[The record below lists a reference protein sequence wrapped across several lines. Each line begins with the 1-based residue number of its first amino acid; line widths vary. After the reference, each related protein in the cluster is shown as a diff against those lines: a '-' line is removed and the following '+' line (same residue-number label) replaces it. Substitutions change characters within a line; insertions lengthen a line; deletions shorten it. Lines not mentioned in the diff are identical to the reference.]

1 MSDEL
6 TAFCSAN
13 FNYVRSLESVW
24 VDSQSDVED
33 VNKQTVDAVLG
44 EFWRQTTEPTDH
56 AIGQVALGSAG
67 IGKTHLV
74 SQMRKRVWQQGG
86 WFVLLDIIGLQ
97 DFWTSTALSFAGAL
111 QQKMPSGDIQGVAV
125 LRSFAHSYK
134 VEKQVMA
141 ALENPSVDQVPIVN
155 ILIDR
160 LWREYRGAFQQHQD
174 VFRALY
180 LFCSAD
186 FEASNLA
193 YAWLQGLSVDETK
206 SSLLGFASPRCAP
219 VDLVRGLSWVM
230 SLTGP
235 TLVAVDQI
243 DGLINPSSFV
253 VSPSG
258 SDGESSQPPL
268 VEILT
273 AGLMELH
280 DKRRRGM
287 TVVTCLEGTWE
298 ILKERSL
305 HSAMQRFAAP
315 RELANVQEP
324 SVVGRLIATRLNPT
338 YAKLEFQPPFPT
350 WPFTP
355 KAINSAIGLLPRQI
369 LMRCENHRRM
379 CAEVGQVSL
388 CDSLAE
394 NVKPTAVPVQPTIQK
409 SELGVEFQ
417 KQQSS
422 AFATIS
428 DLLDEVNDEKFGQ
441 LLCETL
447 DHYIEQFVTDEYLDL
462 ENLGDTAQRK
472 PPLHGRLTFTFHD
485 QHDRQA
491 HYCFRAI
498 EHSNAVAFQSRLK
511 AALTAAGISQHIPD
525 RHLFLVRRAPV
536 PSGPKTKQLFTDFQ
550 KAGGVLISPID
561 SDLCGFLALKVMNE
575 KATLSSKRD
584 AFESW
589 LRAEKPL
596 LETDFFKRAGLSPPM
611 PRLQGDRTATGTKN
625 LDALPLTPND
635 TTTPQLNFPAAVL
648 NQEKTGTQPAPTV
661 PLPPTGSS
669 HPQPSMSPPHTIEA
683 IPVGRYIAVGDK
695 PAIVPFKLLP
705 RHIAI
710 IAGSGSGKT
719 VLLRRIVEEAA
730 LAGIPAIVI
739 DPNNDLSRLGD
750 PWPARPDT
758 FTAEDAAKAE
768 RYFKQVDV
776 VVWTPGVHAGNPI
789 FLPVMPDFTSLGDD
803 RDERQQAVDMAAET
817 LGPLANAKNALQ
829 RGVLVEALRH
839 FASKGGNDLDSFTDL
854 LSDLPEGLSP
864 IKNAAKL
871 AAGMADQLHAAVATN
886 PLLKAE
892 GPVLDPRLLFFHPN
906 SKQTR
911 ISVINLSGL
920 TSDQAREDFV
930 NRLQMSLFGWIKKNP
945 STTGLL
951 YVIDEAQNFLPAG
964 KQTLSLG
971 SGVKL
976 VAQARKYGLGMIVA
990 TQAPR
995 GIYNQVVSNCTT
1007 QFFGKQN
1014 APATIG
1020 AAQEIIEASGG
1031 RADDI
1036 GKLKTG
1042 EFYFATEGS
1051 QKPAKIRTPI
1061 CLSYHPANPPSPD
1074 EVIERAKRSRLRS

>member
-1 MSDEL
+1 MSDGL
-6 TAFCSAN
+6 IAFCATN

-24 VDSQSDVED
+24 ADSQYDVED
-33 VNKQTVDAVLG
+33 VNKQTLDEVLG
-44 EFWRQTTEPTDH
+44 EFWRQTTEPTDY
-56 AIGQVALGSAG
+56 AIGQVALGGAG

-74 SQMRKRVWQQGG
+74 SQMRKNVWKHGG

-97 DFWTSTALSFAGAL
+97 DFWASTALSFAGAL
-111 QQKMPSGDIQGVAV
+111 QQKMSSGDIQGVAI
-125 LRSFAHSYK
+125 LRSFARSYN

-141 ALENPSVDQVPIVN
+141 ALENPSVDQVPIAN

-186 FEASNLA
+186 FDASNLA
-193 YAWLQGLSVDETK
+193 YAWLQGLSVDEGK
-206 SSLLGFASPRCAP
+206 SSALGFSSPKCAP

-258 SDGESSQPPL
+258 SDGEGSQPPL

-298 ILKERSL
+298 ILKKRSL

-315 RELANVQEP
+315 RKLANVQE
-324 SVVGRLIATRLNPT
+324 SNIVARLIATRLNPT

-355 KAINSAIGLLPRQI
+355 KAIDSAVGLLPRQI

-379 CAEVGQVSL
+379 CAETGQVSL
-388 CDSLAE
+388 CESLAE
-394 NVKPTAVPVQPTIQK
+394 IANPAAIPAQSAIQK
-409 SELGVEFQ
+409 SQLGAEFE
-417 KQQSS
+417 KQNSDLS
-422 AFATIS
+422 ATIS
-428 DLLDEVNDEKFGQ
+428 DLLDEANDGKLGE
-441 LLCETL
+441 LLCDTL
-447 DHYIEQFVTDEYLDL
+447 DRYIEQFATDESLDL
-462 ENLGDTAQRK
+462 ENLGDAAQRK

-485 QHDRQA
+485 QHDSQA

-511 AALTAAGISQHIPD
+511 AALTAAGISHNIAD
-525 RHLFLVRRAPV
+525 RHLFLVRRSPV
-536 PSGPKTKQLFTDFQ
+536 PSGPKTQQLFGDFQ
-550 KAGGVLISPID
+550 KAGGVLINPLD
-561 SDLCGFLALKVMNE
+561 SDLREFLALKAMNE
-575 KATLSSKRD
+575 KATLSAKKD

-596 LETDFFKRAGLSPPM
+596 LKTDFFKRAGLSPPM
-611 PRLQGDRTATGTKN
+611 LRLQGNKMAAGAKK
-625 LDALPLTPND
+625 LDTLVTPKV
-635 TTTPQLNFPAAVL
+635 TRKPQVNISAAAL
-648 NQEKTGTQPAPTV
+648 NQEKSGTPAPAV
-661 PLPPTGSS
+661 QLPPTGSS
-669 HPQPSMSPPHTIEA
+669 FPQPSVPPPHAIGA
-683 IPVGRYIAVGDK
+683 IPVGWHMAGGDK
-695 PAIVPFKLLP
+695 PATVPFKLLP

-758 FTAEDAAKAE
+758 FTADDDAKAE

-829 RGVLVEALRH
+829 RGVLIEALRH
-839 FASKGGNDLDSFTDL
+839 FASRGGNDLDSFTDL

-864 IKNAAKL
+864 INNAAKL

-892 GPVLDPRLLFFHPN
+892 GPVLDPKLLFFSPSGKN
-906 SKQTR
+906 TR

-1031 RADDI
+1031 RANDI

-1051 QKPAKIRTPI
+1051 EKPAKIRTPI

-1074 EVIERAKRSRLRS
+1074 EVIERAKRSGLRR